1 MLAGMWKR
9 VALIPFGLLLAIVG
23 LELTLQAASWV
34 AQARVRAGQPGS
46 AGAGDLRVLCLG
58 DSNTYG
64 LYLDREESYPAQLEA
79 LWNATNDAPTL
90 EVLNLGMPGTNSSWL
105 VRESDR
111 LLDTFQPD
119 LVLLMVGG
127 NDFWTRAYATDGSD
141 GGWRRWLRYSK
152 ILRAIYMARKG
163 HEAGVLEVVNR
174 HGADRRD
181 VPPPEEIRQGIR
193 GGFDVRYGGEEFSM
207 RFETAATGE
216 QGDPQALRANL
227 RTLIEKAEAHGA
239 TVALMSYPS
248 RRFFYNAAN
257 EELKRIASA
266 LAVPL
271 IDHDAIF
278 APLCPDESC
287 PDLLFPDGH
296 PKARGYHMMAEA
308 IISWLSNSELASHP

>member
-1 MLAGMWKR
+1 
-9 VALIPFGLLLAIVG
+9 
-23 LELTLQAASWV
+23 
-34 AQARVRAGQPGS
+34 
-46 AGAGDLRVLCLG
+46 
-58 DSNTYG
+58 
-64 LYLDREESYPAQLEA
+64 
-79 LWNATNDAPTL
+79 
-90 EVLNLGMPGTNSSWL
+90 
-105 VRESDR
+105 
-111 LLDTFQPD
+111 
-119 LVLLMVGG
+119 
-127 NDFWTRAYATDGSD
+127 
-141 GGWRRWLRYSK
+141 
-152 ILRAIYMARKG
+152 
-163 HEAGVLEVVNR
+163 
-174 HGADRRD
+174 
-181 VPPPEEIRQGIR
+181 
-193 GGFDVRYGGEEFSM
+193 M